1 MMMNAMY
8 WHNLIEVVLEL
19 AGISACVIAFLAVVI
34 TGLIYYTEGP
44 GYSAALDVINSQY
57 LNDTGTGFD
66 YSKNNLP
73 VTMSGA
79 PRARINTPAY
89 RNGDKEYDKRKGI
102 IMPPEPEEIEV
113 DADDMPD
120 DPENEPDVVEWDTV
134 DRGAIAAKFPQRKV
148 LAPKNKVW

>member
-19 AGISACVIAFLAVVI
+19 AGITACVIAFLAVVI
-34 TGLIYYTEGP
+34 TGFIYYTEGP

-57 LNDTGTGFD
+57 LSEDGKSFD

-79 PRARINTPAY
+79 PRDRIITPAY
-89 RNGDKEYDKRKGI
+89 RNGDKKYDKDKGV
-102 IMPPEPEEIEV
+102 IMPPEPDEIEV

-120 DPENEPDVVEWDTV
+120 ENEPEIVEWDTV
-134 DRGAIAAKFPQRKV
+134 DRAAVEAKFPQLKV
-148 LAPKNKVW
+148 LTPKNKAW